1 MLRKIIIFAA
11 SLTAFL
17 VGSSEGSAEE
27 LVREFHGTGN
37 TITTEFDA
45 EGPWLLDWRVNGDY
59 ELLMAIDIV
68 LLDARTGQQIGRILH
83 TKRRG
88 NGVKLF
94 KTSGRYKLRVDS
106 TLAKWDL
113 KVIQITPAEAEL
125 YTPRKNN

>member
-1 MLRKIIIFAA
+1 MLRIIITFAVTVA
-11 SLTAFL
+11 A
-17 VGSSEGSAEE
+17 VWSSENHAEE

-37 TITTEFDA
+37 TITTEFEA
-45 EGPWLLDWRVNGDY
+45 KAPWLLDWRVNGEY
-59 ELLMAIDIV
+59 ELMLAIDV
-68 LLDARTGQQIGRILH
+68 NLLDARTGRQVGIIIH

-94 KTSGRYKLRVDS
+94 DTSGSYKLRVDS

-113 KVIQITPAEAEL
+113 KVIELTPAEAKL